1 MPHALDVRLVMLQ
14 HRRLLQLAM
23 CAEKEG
29 MQVLKDLRDA
39 RSVLLG
45 VSRKT
50 LRKLSAK
57 IALLGNH
64 NSGQTHQSVTFAV
77 RAGLL

>member
-1 MPHALDVRLVMLQ
+1 MPHALDVRSVMLQ

-29 MQVLKDLRDA
+29 MQVLKGLRDA
-39 RSVLLG
+39 RCVLLG
-45 VSRKT
+45 VSRKN
-50 LRKLSAK
+50 LRKPSAK

-64 NSGQTHQSVTFAV
+64 NFGKMHRSVTFAV
-77 RAGLL
+77 RAELP